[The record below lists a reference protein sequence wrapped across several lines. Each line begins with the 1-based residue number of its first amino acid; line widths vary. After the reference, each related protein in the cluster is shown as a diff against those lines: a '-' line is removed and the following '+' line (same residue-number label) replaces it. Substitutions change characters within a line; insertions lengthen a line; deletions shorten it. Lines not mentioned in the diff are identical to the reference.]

1 MRMDSEKNETE
12 KNPSENTE
20 NNKTKAPD
28 EKETEQKTE
37 ENKVKETE
45 KTEEKKAEAK
55 KEEQPKVIDV
65 QPVNAP
71 KEKKKHHFGWDTFGK
86 ICAVAILS
94 FACGFGGGVAA
105 VKTVGENEKE
115 EGVQEFSSGNMPDFQ
130 MPSEG
135 GNSDSSSGSGS
146 GSDHSD
152 SPFSSS
158 AVIGITVQQKA
169 DANDSSKSEV
179 VVVAV
184 NDKSN
189 ADEAGIQVGDVITRI
204 DDEAVTSVSGLSEY
218 VSNKSVGDKV
228 TLTYERDGK
237 EGTAEVELVD
247 SSKISDNN
255 NAA

>member
-1 MRMDSEKNETE
+1 MDSEKNETE

-28 EKETEQKTE
+28 EKETEQKAE

-71 KEKKKHHFGWDTFGK
+71 KEKKTHHFGWDTFGK
-86 ICAVAILS
+86 ICAVAILA

-115 EGVQEFSSGNMPDFQ
+115 ERVQEFSSGNMPDFQ

>member
-28 EKETEQKTE
+28 EKETEQKAE

-86 ICAVAILS
+86 ICAVAILA
-94 FACGFGGGVAA
+94 FACGFGGGVVA

-115 EGVQEFSSGNMPDFQ
+115 EKVQEFSSGDMPNFQ

-146 GSDHSD
+146 GSDNSD

-169 DANDSSKSEV
+169 DSNDSSKSEV

-189 ADEAGIQVGDVITRI
+189 ADEAGIQVGDVITKI
-204 DDEAVTSVSGLSEY
+204 DGEAVTTVSGLAEY

-247 SSKISDNN
+247 SSKISDDN

>member
-1 MRMDSEKNETE
+1 MRMDSEKNETG

-28 EKETEQKTE
+28 EKETEQKAE
-37 ENKVKETE
+37 EN
-45 KTEEKKAEAK
+45 KAEAK

-86 ICAVAILS
+86 ICAVAILA

-115 EGVQEFSSGNMPDFQ
+115 ERVQEFSSGNMPDFQ

-135 GNSDSSSGSGS
+135 GNSDSSSGSDS

>member
-86 ICAVAILS
+86 ICAVAILA

>member
-28 EKETEQKTE
+28 EKETEQKAE

-55 KEEQPKVIDV
+55 KEEQSKVIDV

-71 KEKKKHHFGWDTFGK
+71 KENKKHHFGWDTFGK
-86 ICAVAILS
+86 ICAVAILA

-115 EGVQEFSSGNMPDFQ
+115 ERVQEFSSGNMPDFQ

>member
-28 EKETEQKTE
+28 EKETEQKAE

-86 ICAVAILS
+86 ICAVAILA

-115 EGVQEFSSGNMPDFQ
+115 ERFQEFSSGNMPDFQ

>member
-115 EGVQEFSSGNMPDFQ
+115 ERVQEFSSGNMPDFQ

-135 GNSDSSSGSGS
+135 GNSDSSSGS

>member
-28 EKETEQKTE
+28 EKETEQKAE

-45 KTEEKKAEAK
+45 KMEEKKAEAK

-71 KEKKKHHFGWDTFGK
+71 KEKKHHFGWDTFGK
-86 ICAVAILS
+86 ICAVAILA

-115 EGVQEFSSGNMPDFQ
+115 ERFQEFSSGNMPDFQ

>member
-20 NNKTKAPD
+20 NNKT
-28 EKETEQKTE
+28 
-37 ENKVKETE
+37 
-45 KTEEKKAEAK
+45 KKAEAK

-86 ICAVAILS
+86 ICAVAILA

>member
-12 KNPSENTE
+12 KNSSENTE

-86 ICAVAILS
+86 ICAVAILA

-115 EGVQEFSSGNMPDFQ
+115 ERVQEFSSGNMPDFQ

>member
-28 EKETEQKTE
+28 EKETEQKAE
-37 ENKVKETE
+37 EN
-45 KTEEKKAEAK
+45 KAEAK

-86 ICAVAILS
+86 ICAVAILA